1 MGSGSYSKSAPID
14 RAKAA
19 AEKSQ
24 ARNAE
29 AAAAQGQ
36 ADGGSV
42 TENMTPDQVR
52 ALLPRFT
59 GTIAQVPPRFSAL
72 KIEGERAYDLAREG
86 KVVELAARPV
96 DIHRLEIVATP
107 EPGRY
112 EIQLKKK

>member
-1 MGSGSYSKSAPID
+1 MRAGRLILFLLAAAAGLWLYRSSSSSLIQGKEDSKSAPID

-52 ALLPRFT
+52 ALLGPPDEIEA
-59 GTIAQVPPRFSAL
+59 GTTDNGRS
-72 KIEGERAYDLAREG
+72 RETWTYRRVG
-86 KVVELAARPV
+86 
-96 DIHRLEIVATP
+96 
-107 EPGRY
+107 
-112 EIQLKKK
+112 